1 MFDMTIPKLIIKEL
15 CTSRRKAT
23 DRLPEPT
30 MAMVDDD
37 QVRDYADAGADIMAP
52 THLFHTA
59 QACTVIAPGDRVLD
73 LACGPAVQLAHLA
86 SLRPDAQFVGVDLSE
101 QMLQRA
107 QAHIDELG
115 LTNVALQRGDITDLE
130 EPDHSFDAI
139 VSAMSLHHLP
149 TPDLLQRAMRE
160 THRLLKPGGGL
171 YLGDFGRLRRVE
183 TMRYFA
189 LMYEDR
195 QPQHFTTDYLNS
207 LRAAY
212 APAEIEAAMGPLKS
226 RAKLYRMFPVA
237 FLLAI
242 KSADRFN
249 GDRAPVVEELARRKT
264 ALGNDAA
271 RDLADMK
278 RFFRLGGMR
287 SELI

>member
-1 MFDMTIPKLIIKEL
+1 MTIPKLIIKEL
-15 CTSRRKAT
+15 CTPRRQAT
-23 DRLPEPT
+23 DRLPEPS

-37 QVRDYADAGADIMAP
+37 QVRDYADAGAEVMAP

-86 SLRPDAQFVGVDLSE
+86 SLRPDAQFVGVDLSQ
-101 QMLQRA
+101 QMLERA
-107 QAHIDELG
+107 QTHAQKLG
-115 LTNVALQRGDITDLE
+115 LTNVTFQRGDITDLE
-130 EPDHSFDAI
+130 EPDHGFDAI

-149 TPDLLQRAMRE
+149 TADLLTRAMRE
-160 THRLLKPGGGL
+160 AHRLLKPGGGL

-195 QPQHFTTDYLNS
+195 QPRHFTTDYLNS

-212 APAEIEAAMGPLKS
+212 TPGELEDAMGPLRT
-226 RAKLYRMFPVA
+226 RAKLFRMFPVA
-237 FLLAI
+237 FLVAI
-242 KSADRFN
+242 KSADRFA
-249 GDRAPVVEELARRKT
+249 GDHQPVVAELARRK
-264 ALGNDAA
+264 AELSADAA
-271 RDLADMK
+271 RDLAAMR
-278 RFFRLGGMR
+278 RFFRLGGLR
-287 SELI
+287 TKLI